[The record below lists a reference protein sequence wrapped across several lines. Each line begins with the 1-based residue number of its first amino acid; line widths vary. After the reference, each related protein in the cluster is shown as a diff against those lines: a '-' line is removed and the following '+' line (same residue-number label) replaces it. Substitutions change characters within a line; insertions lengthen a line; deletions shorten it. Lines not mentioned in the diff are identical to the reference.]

1 MRKTRNILRD
11 CRITARYKGYYYL
24 PEAVQILRRNETK
37 HLRITNDIYP
47 VIAEKYCTTIDCVE
61 HDIRTVIEKCWNN
74 NKEFV
79 RDIIGYEALRC
90 PSNREFIDCVA
101 YYTEKRE

>member
-1 MRKTRNILRD
+1 MRKTLNILRD
-11 CRITARYKGYYYL
+11 CRVTSRYKGYYYL
-24 PEAVQILRRNETK
+24 PEAVQILKRHENR

-47 VIAEKYCTTIDCVE
+47 AIAEKYCTSIDCVE

-79 RDIIGYEALRC
+79 QSIIGYEALRC

-101 YYTEKRE
+101 YYTEKE